1 MKKALAILLA
11 VDLCLSLLAACGSK
25 GSGNSGS
32 TSGSSGGSAAPSGG
46 SAAPSGGSAD
56 SGSSGGSTPATG
68 STEPIKIGYLGPLSG
83 GVAQYG
89 IAVQNGVKLYV
100 EQLNAAGGIN
110 GRQIELVSY
119 DEEGDATKA
128 ITGYN
133 SLMDSGVVAIV
144 GDVTTGPCTA
154 VVAEAYP
161 DNTPMITASAT
172 ATSIT
177 YNADTNPVY
186 TNMFRSCFIDPFQ
199 GETMARF
206 AVEILGAKTAAV
218 LYDNGDTYSTGVYEY
233 FVSKAGE
240 LGLTLVAEE
249 SYATGAV
256 DFSGQLT
263 NIASKNPDVL
273 FLPIYYNDVALVA
286 SQAANA
292 GLTATLLGVDG
303 WSSVL
308 DSVTDP
314 ALVEGAYYCSGY
326 SAADT
331 GALVQKFL
339 GDYSAAYGGAT
350 PNMFDAQG
358 YDAAWI
364 LCDAIAKAEQSGEA
378 YGSDGYKQAII
389 NAMKAT
395 DSDYVTG
402 HVSYDDHNDPQ
413 KTAAIINITGGAE
426 TFWGSY

>member
-1 MKKALAILLA
+1 MKKTIALILA
-11 VDLCLSLLAACGSK
+11 VILCLALLTACGDK
-25 GSGNSGS
+25 A
-32 TSGSSGGSAAPSGG
+32 GGKAGG
-46 SAAPSGGSAD
+46 TAQ
-56 SGSSGGSTPATG
+56 
-68 STEPIKIGYLGPLSG
+68 PIKVGYLGPLSG
-83 GVAQYG
+83 NVAQYG

-100 EQLNAAGGIN
+100 DQLNAAGGIN
-110 GRQIELVSY
+110 GRKIDLISY

-133 SLMDSGVVAIV
+133 SLLDSGVVAIV

-154 VVAEAYP
+154 VVAEAFP

-177 YNADTNPVY
+177 YNADTNTVY

-206 AVEILGAKTAAV
+206 ASEVLKAKTAAV

-233 FVSKAGE
+233 FISKAAE
-240 LGLTLVAEE
+240 IGLTIVAEE
-249 SYATGAV
+249 SYASGAV

-263 NIASKNPDVL
+263 NIAAKEPDVL

-286 SQAANA
+286 SQAADA
-292 GLTATLLGVDG
+292 GLKAKLLGVDG

-326 SAADT
+326 SPADT
-331 GALVQKFL
+331 GALVQQFL
-339 GDYSAAYGGAT
+339 KDYAGAYNGAT

-364 LCDAIAKAEQSGEA
+364 LCDAIAKAEKSGKT
-378 YGSDGYKQAII
+378 YGSAEYKQAII
-389 NAMKAT
+389 DAMKAT
-395 DSDYVTG
+395 NGDYVTG
-402 HVSYDDHNDPQ
+402 HVSYDAHNDPQ
-413 KTAAIINITGGAE
+413 KTAAIINIVGGE
-426 TFWGSY
+426 EKFWGSY

>member
-1 MKKALAILLA
+1 MKKTLALILAL
-11 VDLCLSLLAACGSK
+11 VLCLGLLAAC
-25 GSGNSGS
+25 SGNKDGGTTPTAAPAPGGATEAPAGS
-32 TSGSSGGSAAPSGG
+32 T
-46 SAAPSGGSAD
+46 D
-56 SGSSGGSTPATG
+56 
-68 STEPIKIGYLGPLSG
+68 PIKIGYLGPLTG

-100 EQLNAAGGIN
+100 DQLNAAGGIG
-110 GRQIELVSY
+110 GRKIDLVSY

-133 SLMDSGVVAIV
+133 SLLDSGVVAIV

-154 VVAEAYP
+154 VVAAAYP
-161 DNTPMITASAT
+161 DGTPMITASAT

-177 YNADTNPVY
+177 YNADTNTVY

-206 AVEILGAKTAAV
+206 AYEVLNARTAAV

-233 FVSKAGE
+233 FVSKAKE
-240 LGLTLVAEE
+240 LGLELVAEE
-249 SYATGAV
+249 SYASGAV

-263 NIASKNPDVL
+263 NIAAKNPDVL

-286 SQAANA
+286 AQAADA
-292 GLTATLLGVDG
+292 GLKAKMLGVDG

-308 DSVTDP
+308 DAVTDA

-339 GDYSAAYGGAT
+339 SDYAAAYNGAT

-364 LCDAIAKAEQSGEA
+364 LCDAIAKAEASGKT
-378 YGSDGYKQAII
+378 YGSDEYKAEII
-389 NAMKAT
+389 AAMKAT

-413 KTAAIINITGGAE
+413 KTAAIINIVGGE
-426 TFWGSY
+426 EKFWGSY

>member
-1 MKKALAILLA
+1 MKKILAIVLA
-11 VDLCLSLLAACGSK
+11 LVLCLSLLAACGSK
-25 GSGNSGS
+25 
-32 TSGSSGGSAAPSGG
+32 
-46 SAAPSGGSAD
+46 D
-56 SGSSGGSTPATG
+56 SGSAGSAGSTPAPSSGSTDAGTDTVPDTG
-68 STEPIKIGYLGPLSG
+68 SAPAAPGEPIKIGYLGPLSG

-100 EQLNAAGGIN
+100 DQLNAAGGIG

-177 YNADTNPVY
+177 FNADTNTVY

-206 AVEILGAKTAAV
+206 AVEVLGAKTAAV

-292 GLTATLLGVDG
+292 GLSATLLGVDG

-308 DSVTDP
+308 DAVTDP

-331 GALVQKFL
+331 GDLVQKFL
-339 GDYSAAYGGAT
+339 GDYAAAYGGAT

-402 HVSYDDHNDPQ
+402 HVSYDEHNDPQ
-413 KTAAIINITGGAE
+413 KTAAIINIVGGAE
-426 TFWGSY
+426 NFWGSY

>member
-1 MKKALAILLA
+1 MKKAFVILLA
-11 VDLCLSLLAACGSK
+11 VVLCLSLLAACGSK
-25 GSGNSGS
+25 DSGTAAPTAAPAPAGESSGS
-32 TSGSSGGSAAPSGG
+32 TDSGASGGSAP
-46 SAAPSGGSAD
+46 
-56 SGSSGGSTPATG
+56 
-68 STEPIKIGYLGPLSG
+68 TEPIKIGYLGPLSG

-100 EQLNAAGGIN
+100 DQLNAAGGIN
-110 GRQIELVSY
+110 GRQVELVSY

-133 SLMDSGVVAIV
+133 PLMDSGVVAIV

-177 YNADTNPVY
+177 YNADTDTVY

-206 AVEILGAKTAAV
+206 AVEILNAKTAAV

-233 FVSKAGE
+233 FVATAKE

-273 FLPIYYNDVALVA
+273 FLPIYYNDVALIA
-286 SQAANA
+286 SQAADA
-292 GLTATLLGVDG
+292 GLSATLLGVDG

-339 GDYSAAYGGAT
+339 GDYSAAYNGAT

-378 YGSDGYKQAII
+378 YGSDGYKQAVI

>member
-1 MKKALAILLA
+1 MKKILAIVLA
-11 VDLCLSLLAACGSK
+11 LVLCLSLLAACGSK
-25 GSGNSGS
+25 
-32 TSGSSGGSAAPSGG
+32 
-46 SAAPSGGSAD
+46 D
-56 SGSSGGSTPATG
+56 SGSAGSAGSTPAPSSGSTDAGTDTAPDTG
-68 STEPIKIGYLGPLSG
+68 SAPAAPGEPIKIGYLGPLSG

-100 EQLNAAGGIN
+100 DQLNAAGGIG

-172 ATSIT
+172 ATSST
-177 YNADTNPVY
+177 FNADTNTVY

-206 AVEILGAKTAAV
+206 AVEVLGAKTAAV

-292 GLTATLLGVDG
+292 GLSATLLGVDG

-308 DSVTDP
+308 DAVTDP
-314 ALVEGAYYCSGY
+314 TLVEGAYYCSGY

-339 GDYSAAYGGAT
+339 GDYAAAYGGAT

-402 HVSYDDHNDPQ
+402 HVSYDEHNDPQ
-413 KTAAIINITGGAE
+413 KTAAIINIVGGAE
-426 TFWGSY
+426 NFWGSY

>member
-1 MKKALAILLA
+1 MKKTIALILA
-11 VDLCLSLLAACGSK
+11 VILCLALLTACGDK
-25 GSGNSGS
+25 
-32 TSGSSGGSAAPSGG
+32 SGGK
-46 SAAPSGGSAD
+46 
-56 SGSSGGSTPATG
+56 TG
-68 STEPIKIGYLGPLSG
+68 STAAQPIKIGYLGPLSG
-83 GVAQYG
+83 NVAQYG

-100 EQLNAAGGIN
+100 DQINAAGGIN
-110 GRQIELVSY
+110 GKKLELVSY

-128 ITGYN
+128 VTGYN

-154 VVAEAYP
+154 VVAEAFP

-177 YNADTNPVY
+177 FNADTNTVY

-206 AVEILGAKTAAV
+206 AADVLKAKTAAV

-233 FVSKAGE
+233 FLSKAGE
-240 LGLTLVAEE
+240 IGLTIVAEE
-249 SYATGAV
+249 SYASGAV

-263 NIASKNPDVL
+263 NIAAKNPDVL

-286 SQAANA
+286 SQAADA
-292 GLTATLLGVDG
+292 GLKAKLLGVDG

-326 SAADT
+326 SPADT

-339 GDYSAAYGGAT
+339 KDYAGAYNGAT

-364 LCDAIAKAEQSGEA
+364 LCDAIAKAESSGKA
-378 YGSDGYKQAII
+378 YGSAEYKQAII
-389 NAMKAT
+389 DAMKAT
-395 DSDYVTG
+395 NSDYVTG

-413 KTAAIINITGGAE
+413 KTAAIINIVGGE
-426 TFWGSY
+426 EKFWGSY